1 MMASAPRS
9 ETQSVIPALAP
20 TRPVIWPPRARKTLS
35 NGLEIVLVE
44 SHTIPKFTGELFF
57 RSGNAAVAAK
67 APGLAD
73 MTATVARTGT
83 QRRASR
89 EIEEDLRRMGADLAT
104 GAGADTSVIS
114 FEGLVDHSND
124 LLTLVSELAREAS
137 FPADE
142 FERERR
148 QLVEGLRIERTT
160 PSFLASERFRRAL
173 FGSHPYGTISPTEE
187 QAMSYRVED
196 LKDFYQQ
203 YYRPGNALLVMV
215 GDFAPQAMLT
225 QIEKVFGSWA
235 SGSAE
240 PAPDPPLPELASRK
254 VFLVHLPGSVQ
265 AQIVVGNRAITR
277 KHPDWLRL
285 TLANSIYGGAFNS
298 RLVMNIREQKG
309 YTYSPRS
316 GAHPLRQH
324 GYFSAG
330 AAVRNDVV
338 AATLTEIF
346 YELDRMRSTPVGEE
360 ELDDA
365 RAYLT
370 GVFSLG
376 LATQDGLAGQLA
388 TATLEK
394 LPEDYLET
402 YRERVMKLT
411 AADVQEAAQKYFD
424 TARAQIVIVGDR
436 AQIESQAA
444 LFGVPEVY
452 DAQGNRI

>member
-1 MMASAPRS
+1 MATAPRS
-9 ETQSVIPALAP
+9 ETPSAVPALAP
-20 TRPVIWPPRARKTLS
+20 TRPVIWPPRVHKTLS

-44 SHTIPKFTGELFF
+44 LHTIPKFTGELFF
-57 RSGNAAVAAK
+57 RSGNAAAIK
-67 APGLAD
+67 TAPGLAD

-83 QRRASR
+83 ERRSSR
-89 EIEEDLRRMGADLAT
+89 EIEEDLRRMGADLST

-114 FEGLVDHSND
+114 FDGLADHSND
-124 LLTLVSELAREAS
+124 LLKLVSELARQAS

-160 PSFLASERFRRAL
+160 PSFLASERFRRVL

-187 QAMSYRVED
+187 QAMGYRLEN
-196 LKDFYQQ
+196 LKDFYARH
-203 YYRPGNALLVMV
+203 YVPGNALLVMV
-215 GDFAPQAMLT
+215 GDFAPREMLA
-225 QIEKVFGSWA
+225 QIEKIFGDWPA
-235 SGSAE
+235 GSAE
-240 PAPDPPLPELASRK
+240 PAPDPALPELTARK
-254 VFLVHLPGSVQ
+254 LSLVHLPGAVQ
-265 AQIVVGNRAITR
+265 TQIVVGNHAITR
-277 KHPDWLRL
+277 KHPDWQRL

-324 GYFSAG
+324 GYFSVG

-338 AATLTEIF
+338 AASLTEIF

-360 ELDDA
+360 ELEDA
-365 RAYLT
+365 KTYMA

-376 LATQDGLAGQLA
+376 LATQDGLTGQLA

-394 LPEDYLET
+394 LPDDYLET
-402 YRERVMKLT
+402 YRDRIMKLT
-411 AADVQEAAQKYFD
+411 SADVLDAARKYFD
-424 TARAQIVIVGDR
+424 TAHAQIVLVGDR
-436 AQIESQAA
+436 EQIESQAA
-444 LFGVPEVY
+444 LFGKPEVY
-452 DAQGNRI
+452 DAHGNRI